1 MYDVFISYAS
11 EDKEAIAY
19 PLAEELKRNGY
30 RVWFDEF
37 SMSVGDSLRRSIDKG
52 MVKSK
57 FGIVIFS
64 KSFFRKG
71 WTNYELD
78 GLVEMNINAP
88 GTLLPIWLNVSK
100 KEVAEYS
107 RSLSN
112 ILAIDGTNLSPAE
125 IVQRLTSKLGEYY
138 YYIDENEKLV
148 CSASKVNISLAD
160 REAGSQIIKSINTD
174 QIIDQ
179 ETCICTNDALVYPY
193 GDMSEYHFN
202 YWQGRK
208 GELNVITHMAYDYNT
223 GKLISTG
230 NTVELNDGNRLL
242 SVVHFK
248 RISDGPIRIV
258 CKISATNL
266 HFGLFKDGFTDM
278 GFNHGADIEYF
289 AYYFMIPIRTGLKQ
303 QIKAFADDEECEI
316 KRLPNRFEMEHV
328 IRNVK
333 AGDTTNYRFL
343 NEVLV

>member
-19 PLAEELKRNGY
+19 PLAEELKKNGY

-37 SMSVGDSLRRSIDKG
+37 SISVGDSLRRSIDKG
-52 MVKSK
+52 VGKSK

-64 KSFFRKG
+64 KAFFRKG

-88 GTLLPIWLNVSK
+88 GTLLPIWFNVSK
-100 KEVAEYS
+100 EEVAEYS

-112 ILAIDGTNLSPAE
+112 ILAINATNLSSAE
-125 IVQRLTSKLGEYY
+125 IVQRLNSKLGEYY
-138 YYIDENEKLV
+138 YSIDKDEMLV
-148 CSASKVNISLAD
+148 RSVTKVNIALAD
-160 REAGSQIIKSINTD
+160 RKAGSQVIKSINTD
-174 QIIDQ
+174 QLIDKK
-179 ETCICTNDALVYPY
+179 TCICTNDALVYPY
-193 GDMSEYHFN
+193 EDMSEYHFN
-202 YWQGRK
+202 YWQVHK
-208 GELNVITHMAYDYNT
+208 GNLNVITHMAYDYNT

-230 NTVELNDGNRLL
+230 NTVEKNDGNRLL

-266 HFGLFKDGFTDM
+266 HSSLFKGGFSDM
-278 GFNHGADIEYF
+278 GINHGADLEYF
-289 AYYFMIPIRTGLKQ
+289 AYYFIMPIQEDFKR
-303 QIKAFADDEECEI
+303 IKAYVDDKECEI
-316 KRLPNRFEMEHV
+316 KRLAGRLEMEHI

-333 AGDTTNYRFL
+333 SGETTNYRFL
-343 NEVLV
+343 NEALM

>member
-19 PLAEELKRNGY
+19 PLAKELKKNGY

-37 SMSVGDSLRRSIDKG
+37 SMSVGDSLRRSIDRG
-52 MVKSK
+52 MAKSK

-88 GTLLPIWLNVSK
+88 GTLLPIWFNVSK

-112 ILAIDGTNLSPAE
+112 ILAIDGTNLSSAE
-125 IVQRLTSKLGEYY
+125 IVQLLTSKLGEYY
-138 YYIDENEKLV
+138 YSIDKDDKLV
-148 CSASKVNISLAD
+148 CSASKVNISLSD

-174 QIIDQ
+174 QIMDQ

-202 YWQGRK
+202 YWQGCK

-248 RISDGPIRIV
+248 RISEGPIRII

-266 HFGLFKDGFTDM
+266 HSRLFKDGFTDM
-278 GFNHGADIEYF
+278 EFNHGADIEYF
-289 AYYFMIPIRTGLKQ
+289 AYYFIVPLRKGLKQ
-303 QIKAFADDEECEI
+303 QIQAFADDEECEI
-316 KRLPNRFEMEHV
+316 KRLPNRFEMEHI

>member
-11 EDKEAIAY
+11 EDKNIIAY
-19 PLAEELKRNGY
+19 PLAEELKKNGY
-30 RVWFDEF
+30 RVQFDEF
-37 SMSVGDSLRRSIDKG
+37 SISVGDSLRRSIDKG
-52 MVKSK
+52 MGKSK

-78 GLVEMNINAP
+78 GLVEMNVNAP
-88 GTLLPIWLNVSK
+88 GTLLPIWFNVSK
-100 KEVAEYS
+100 NEVAEYS

-112 ILAIDGTNLSPAE
+112 IVAIDATNLSSAE

-138 YYIDENEKLV
+138 YSIDKNEMLV
-148 CSASKVNISLAD
+148 RSATKINITLAD
-160 REAGSQIIKSINTD
+160 REAGSQVIKSINTD
-174 QIIDQ
+174 QIIDK
-179 ETCICTNDALVYPY
+179 ENCICTNDALIYPY
-193 GDMSEYHFN
+193 EDISEYHFN
-202 YWQGRK
+202 YWQWYK

-230 NTVELNDGNRLL
+230 NTVKKNDGNNLL

-266 HFGLFKDGFTDM
+266 HSGLFKGGFSDM
-278 GFNHGADIEYF
+278 GFNHGADLEYF
-289 AYYFMIPIRTGLKQ
+289 AYYFVMPVQEDFRK
-303 QIKAFADDEECEI
+303 IKAFADEEECEI
-316 KRLPNRFEMEHV
+316 KRLAGRFEMEHI
-328 IRNVK
+328 IRNIK
-333 AGDTTNYRFL
+333 SGDTTNYRFL
-343 NEVLV
+343 NEALI

>member
-11 EDKEAIAY
+11 EDKDVIAY
-19 PLAEELKRNGY
+19 PLAEELKQNGY

-37 SMSVGDSLRRSIDKG
+37 SISVGDSLRRSIDKG
-52 MVKSK
+52 VRKSK

-88 GTLLPIWLNVSK
+88 GSLLPIWFNVTK
-100 KEVAEYS
+100 KEVSEYS
-107 RSLSN
+107 WSLSN
-112 ILAIDGTNLSPAE
+112 ILAIDATNLSPTE
-125 IVQRLTSKLGEYY
+125 IVQRLNSKLGEYY
-138 YYIDENEKLV
+138 YSVDKNETLV
-148 CSASKVNISLAD
+148 RSAEKVSIALSD
-160 REAGSQIIKSINTD
+160 REAGSQVIKSINTD
-174 QIIDQ
+174 KIIDKD
-179 ETCICTNDALVYPY
+179 TCICTNDALVFPY
-193 GDMSEYHFN
+193 EDMSEYHFN
-202 YWQGRK
+202 YWQAHK
-208 GELNVITHMAYDYNT
+208 GELNVITHMVYDYNT

-230 NTVELNDGNRLL
+230 NSIEKNDGNRLL

-266 HFGLFKDGFTDM
+266 HSSLFKNGFSDM
-278 GFNHGADIEYF
+278 GFNHGADLEYF
-289 AYYFMIPIRTGLKQ
+289 AYYFVMPECDYFKR
-303 QIKAFADDEECEI
+303 IKAFVEDENCEI
-316 KRLPNRFEMEHV
+316 KRIAGRFEMEHI

-333 AGDTTNYRFL
+333 SGDTTNYRFL
-343 NEVLV
+343 NEAIM